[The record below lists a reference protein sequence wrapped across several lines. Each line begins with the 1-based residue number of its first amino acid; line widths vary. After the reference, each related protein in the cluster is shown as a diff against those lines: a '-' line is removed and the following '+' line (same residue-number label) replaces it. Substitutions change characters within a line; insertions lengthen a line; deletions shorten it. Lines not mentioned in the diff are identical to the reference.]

1 MGYQDTPLPF
11 ACLACGWVSVLV
23 QLLRFHGRSHFC
35 LAHPAAKIL
44 SAARLLFL
52 VTRLSIGGL
61 RGSPLL
67 EAALTTAPY
76 AAAFLA
82 YSLVIAPLCEAQ
94 NAPNAFFM
102 TNSPTA
108 WRHFSRRT
116 SAALLLSN
124 YTMSGG
130 FYSLF
135 ALALTTED
143 STALSSLVCAG
154 TVWHVSC
161 FLVLAAALGWA
172 RGQASHVSLLRC
184 YGAVVPVRSVLR
196 LFCAC
201 LCVQAGVTALAFC
214 APRWFARHF
223 ASAQGLYLAAEL
235 LPVLV
240 ISAASPAVDARAAAE
255 RPRRAWLLRDALARG
270 QLRRRLF
277 PRAESGAPPPLTQAA
292 LCSLEPTWLAADAD
306 DSCSICLEGMCRGE
320 EAMQLACQHA
330 FHAACL
336 RTWLARSGS
345 CPLCKHAVD
354 ESCTR
359 AASEEQRHTR
369 RARSGAFLTTRT
381 AAGLVLEALLLLVAC
396 VSMGVAA
403 LLIAGIT
410 LGAPPAAVHLAT
422 VLSGDSGPFS
432 FRR

>member
-11 ACLACGWVSVLV
+11 ACLACGWASVFI
-23 QLLRFHGRSHFC
+23 QLLRFNGRSHFR
-35 LAHPAAKIL
+35 LARPAAKIL
-44 SAARLLFL
+44 SASRLLFL
-52 VTRLSIGGL
+52 CMRLSIGRL
-61 RGSPLL
+61 HGSPLL

-102 TNSPTA
+102 TNTPTA

-130 FYSLF
+130 FYTLF

-143 STALSSLVCAG
+143 PTALSDLVFAG

-161 FLVLAAALGWA
+161 FLVLAAGLGWA
-172 RGQASHVSLLRC
+172 RGQASQVSLVRC
-184 YGAVVPVRSVLR
+184 YGAAVAMRSMLG
-196 LFCAC
+196 LFCGC
-201 LCVQAGVTALAFC
+201 LCVQAGVTALASY
-214 APRWFARHF
+214 APTWFARHF
-223 ASAQGLYLAAEL
+223 AMAQGLYLTAEL
-235 LPVLV
+235 LPVLAL
-240 ISAASPAVDARAAAE
+240 SAARPAVDARAAAE
-255 RPRRAWLLRDALARG
+255 RPRRAWGLRDALVRG

-277 PRAESGAPPPLTQAA
+277 PRAESGAPPPLAQAV

-306 DSCSICLEGMCRGE
+306 DSCSICLERMCKGE
-320 EAMQLACQHA
+320 EALQLSCQHA

-336 RTWLARSGS
+336 RPWLARSGS

-359 AASEEQRHTR
+359 PASEEQRHTR

-381 AAGLVLEALLLLVAC
+381 VPGLVLEALLLLVVFA
-396 VSMGVAA
+396 SMGVAA
-403 LLIAGIT
+403 LLVAGIV
-410 LGAPPAAVHLAT
+410 LGAPDSPPAAVRLAT
-422 VLSGDSGPFS
+422 DW
-432 FRR
+432 